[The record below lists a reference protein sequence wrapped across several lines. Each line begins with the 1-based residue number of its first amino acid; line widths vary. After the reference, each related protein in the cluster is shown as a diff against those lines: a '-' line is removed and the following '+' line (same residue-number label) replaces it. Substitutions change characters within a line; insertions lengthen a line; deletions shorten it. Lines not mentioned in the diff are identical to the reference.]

1 MTKTGAQIII
11 ECLLEQGVDTVF
23 GIPGGTVLNIHD
35 ALYEYKDRIKHI
47 LTSHEQ
53 GASHSADGYAR
64 TTGKV
69 GVCIA
74 TSGPGATNLVTGIAT
89 AYMDSIPMVAITG
102 NVPVPLLGR
111 DSFQEIDITGITMP
125 ITKHNYI
132 VKDVTKLADTIREA
146 FKIAR
151 EGRPGPVLID
161 IPRDITIASAEY
173 EHTVQDCSVQYENN
187 FTTKDIS
194 TMNKLILESNR
205 PVIFAGGGVISSNAS
220 NELIEFANKISAP
233 VTLSFM
239 GLGAFPAD
247 NPLFLGM
254 LGMHGTLSAANAV
267 KHCDLLIAIGTR
279 FSDRVIGNKTLFANN
294 AKILH
299 IDIDPAEINKNIN
312 VYKCILGNVKSILEI
327 LNTKVK
333 PKKNLDWNRTVKGYK
348 EKYSHEKINPNEIM
362 PKKILEKLNELI
374 LAEDIVVT
382 DVGQHQMWT
391 AQFFSFLKPRTF
403 ISSGGLGTMG
413 FGMGAAMGAK
423 IAFPNKKVVL
433 ISGDG
438 SFHMNLNEIATAVT
452 NNINIVVIVMNNG
465 VLGMV
470 RQWQKVF
477 FDSRYSNTTLNRKT
491 DFVKLAQAFGAK
503 GLRINND
510 SEIESVLKDALN
522 SNCPVII
529 DCIIPINDN
538 VLPMIP
544 PGKTL
549 EDVITTINYD

>member
-1 MTKTGAQIII
+1 MTKTGAQIVI

-23 GIPGGTVLNIHD
+23 GFPGGTIINVYD
-35 ALYEYKDRIKHI
+35 ALYEYKDKINHI

-53 GASHSADGYAR
+53 GASHAADGYAR
-64 TTGKV
+64 ATGKV
-69 GVCIA
+69 GVVIA
-74 TSGPGATNLVTGIAT
+74 TSGPGSTNLVTGIAN

-111 DSFQEIDITGITMP
+111 DSFQEVDITGITMP

-132 VKDVTKLADTIREA
+132 VKDITKLADTIRAA

-151 EGRPGPVLID
+151 EGRPGPVLVD
-161 IPRDITIASAEY
+161 IPRDITMASTEY
-173 EHTVQDCSVQYENN
+173 EFCVQDTKVQYEDD
-187 FTTKDIS
+187 FTSDDINLMS
-194 TMNKLILESNR
+194 KLIAESKS
-205 PVIFAGGGVISSNAS
+205 PVIFAGGGVIASNAS
-220 NELIEFANKISAP
+220 SELYELAKKIDAP
-233 VTLSFM
+233 VALSFM

-247 NPLFLGM
+247 EPLFLGM
-254 LGMHGTLSAANAV
+254 LGMHGTLTAANAV

-279 FSDRVIGNKTLFANN
+279 FSDRVIGNRTLFANN

-312 VYKCILGNVKSILEI
+312 VYKCIMGNVRTILQQ
-327 LNTKVK
+327 LNAKVK
-333 PKKNLDWNRTVKGYK
+333 PKKNEEWEKTIEGYK
-348 EKYSHEKINPNEIM
+348 EKYAHNKINTSDIM
-362 PKKILEKLNELI
+362 AKKVLKKLRTLI
-374 LAEDIVVT
+374 SAEDIIAT

-391 AQFFSFLKPRTF
+391 AQFFPFLKPRTF
-403 ISSGGLGTMG
+403 LSSGGLGTMG

-423 IAFPNKKVVL
+423 VAYPNKKVVL

-452 NNINIVVIVMNNG
+452 NKINIVVIVMNNG

-477 FDSRYSNTTLNRKT
+477 FENRYSNTTLNRKT
-491 DFVKLAQAFGAK
+491 DYVKLAEAFGAK
-503 GLRINND
+503 GMRIHNE
-510 SEIESVLKDALN
+510 SEIEKVLKEALS

-529 DCIIPINDN
+529 DCIVPKNDN

-544 PGKTL
+544 PGKTI
-549 EDVITTINYD
+549 EDVITSID